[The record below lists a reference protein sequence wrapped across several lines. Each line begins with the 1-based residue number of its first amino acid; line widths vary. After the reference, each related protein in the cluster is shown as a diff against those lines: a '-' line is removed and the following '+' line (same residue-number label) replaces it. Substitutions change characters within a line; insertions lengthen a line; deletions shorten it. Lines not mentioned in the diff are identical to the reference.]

1 MVRFT
6 ELDVIQKTMNYIDQ
20 LNLFKLRVDELRQT
34 KIVKDGFNSSITM
47 KYEAEKGLH
56 FQSVHPDEEYFR
68 SFLLTFRKFVSEKE
82 PIYLNRIYN
91 ICQQYLTN
99 EKHKEYLVKSR
110 NIWKDALKSSG
121 FKLTLNG
128 KEMSPEVVTDLWI
141 NGYYFHDDIEKV
153 NTLNGM
159 LPHERMLIKNQF
171 ENFIIE
177 AVRVVLYVGN
187 IVTVSL
193 KEGEI

>member
-1 MVRFT
+1 M
-6 ELDVIQKTMNYIDQ
+6 
-20 LNLFKLRVDELRQT
+20 DELRQT
-34 KIVKDGFNSSITM
+34 KIVKDGFNSSITI

-82 PIYLNRIYN
+82 PIYLYRIYN

-99 EKHKEYLVKSR
+99 EKDKEYLVKSR
-110 NIWKDALKSSG
+110 NIWKDTLKSSG
-121 FKLTLNG
+121 LKLILNG
-128 KEMSPEVVTDLWI
+128 REMSPEVVTDLWI

-153 NTLNGM
+153 NALNGM

-177 AVRVVLYVGN
+177 AVRVVLHVGN
-187 IVTVSL
+187 VVTDSL
-193 KEGEI
+193 KEGQI